1 MVVGHQ
7 RKEEFKFY
15 FGELLMARY
24 TDSVCTLCRRERQK
38 LFLKGQKCFTDKCPI
53 EIRNY
58 PPGQHGNTRR
68 AKVSEYGVQLREKQK
83 IKRIYGLLE
92 TQFRNY
98 FEKASRQKGITGDNL
113 VKLLECRLDN
123 VVYRLG
129 FASSRKQARQ
139 LIKHRH
145 IIVNTHLVDVPSF
158 ILDAGDVIKIK
169 DKSKKL
175 DVIHGSLKKMKDST
189 YSWLTIDKASLS
201 GTFMQVPERADV
213 PLNANEQLVV
223 ELYSK

>member
-1 MVVGHQ
+1 
-7 RKEEFKFY
+7 
-15 FGELLMARY
+15 MARY
-24 TDSVCTLCRRERQK
+24 TDSVCKLCRRERQK

-53 EIRNY
+53 EQRNY
-58 PPGQHGNTRR
+58 PPGQHGVSRR
-68 AKVSEYGVQLREKQK
+68 AKISEYGVQLREKQK

-98 FEKASRQKGITGDNL
+98 FEKATKQKGKTGE
-113 VKLLECRLDN
+113 KLLERRLDN
-123 VVYRLG
+123 VVYRIG

-145 IIVNTHLVDVPSF
+145 FLVNNQLVDIPSY
-158 ILDAGDVIKIK
+158 LLNPGDVIQVKE
-169 DKSKKL
+169 KSKKL
-175 DVIHGSLKKMKDST
+175 DAIHNSLKRVKDNT
-189 YSWLTIDKASLS
+189 YNWITVDKASLS
-201 GTFMQVPERADV
+201 GTFVQIPERVDV

>member
-1 MVVGHQ
+1 
-7 RKEEFKFY
+7 
-15 FGELLMARY
+15 MARY
-24 TDSVCTLCRRERQK
+24 TDSVCKLCRREKQK
-38 LFLKGQKCFTDKCPI
+38 LFLKGQKCFTEKCPI

-58 PPGQHGNTRR
+58 PPGQHGVSRR
-68 AKVSEYGVQLREKQK
+68 AKVSEYGIQLREKQK
-83 IKRIYGLLE
+83 IKRSYGLLE

-98 FEKASRQKGITGDNL
+98 FEKAIKQKGITGENL
-113 VKLLECRLDN
+113 VKLLESRLDN
-123 VVYRLG
+123 VVFRLG

-145 IIVNTHLVDVPSF
+145 ILVNDHLVDVPSF
-158 ILDAGDVIKIK
+158 LLSAGDIVKIK

-175 DVIHGSLKKMKDST
+175 DAIHSSLRRVKDST
-189 YSWLTIDKASLS
+189 YSWLSIDKASLS
-201 GTFMQVPERADV
+201 GTFLQVPERADV

>member
-1 MVVGHQ
+1 
-7 RKEEFKFY
+7 
-15 FGELLMARY
+15 MARY
-24 TDSVCTLCRRERQK
+24 TDSVCKLCRREKQK
-38 LFLKGQKCFTDKCPI
+38 LFLKGQKCFTDKCPV
-53 EIRNY
+53 EQRNY
-58 PPGQHGNTRR
+58 PPGQHGVSRR

-83 IKRIYGLLE
+83 IKRSYGLLE

-98 FEKASRQKGITGDNL
+98 FEKANKLKGITGDNL
-113 VKLLECRLDN
+113 VKFLESRLDN

-139 LIKHRH
+139 LIRHRH
-145 IIVNTHLVDVPSF
+145 ITVNERLVDIPSF
-158 ILDAGDVIKIK
+158 ILDAGDIIKIK

-175 DVIHGSLKKMKDST
+175 DLIHNSLKRVKDNT
-189 YSWLTIDKASLS
+189 YSWLSIDKASLS
-201 GTFMQVPERADV
+201 GTFLQVPDRTDV